1 MARPP
6 LTLAAL
12 ATAAVAG
19 LEVRAA
25 RAHTRGTSGAFDA
38 VELHST
44 DGRRLLIRVPRSQTA
59 EAEQSADLV
68 GLRALSAGVR
78 SRLPFAVPEF
88 VGQAPIGPTRA
99 IVTEFIP
106 GDVRS
111 ADELTADPALAGAV
125 GRAIA
130 AIHALPAAFIG
141 EAGLPRR
148 SAEQAREAAV
158 EVIDRAADTGRLP
171 AALVR
176 RWEEATDDDTLWRF
190 APTVVNGQLG
200 ADSFLVEGDRVSGVI
215 GWSGLAQDDP
225 ARDLHWV
232 LTATGDAA
240 EETLAAYVTA
250 RAGDADAELARRALL
265 YGELELARW
274 LLHGVDTH
282 DAAVVDDAV
291 GLLDGLVARVHDHSS
306 ESLTTDTGPVLAV
319 TDVERLLESTPR
331 DTAAREP
338 GTSMLTDSYD
348 VEELRRH
355 LEGSDGV
362 RGEGSDSD
370 RSEGRPTL
378 DETAPIPLDLSDW
391 GDADPSTSTS
401 SSIEAG
407 PRGRT
412 GGQAP
417 ATADRTSPGTAS
429 GTASADGA
437 TSARDDTDAQAR
449 RNASS
454 S

>member
-25 RAHTRGTSGAFDA
+25 RAHTRGASGAFDA

-44 DGRRLLIRVPRSQTA
+44 DGRRLLIRVPRSQSA

-68 GLRALSAGVR
+68 GMRALSAGIR

-106 GDVRS
+106 GAARS
-111 ADELTADPALAGAV
+111 ADELTADPGLAGEV
-125 GRAIA
+125 GRVIA

-200 ADSFLVEGDRVSGVI
+200 ADSFLVDGDRVTGVV

-250 RAGDADAELARRALL
+250 RAGEADAELARRALL

-282 DAAVVDDAV
+282 DDAVIDDAV

-319 TDVERLLESTPR
+319 TDVERLLDSTPR

-355 LEGSDGV
+355 LADVGDVGSARAAAGRTDG
-362 RGEGSDSD
+362 
-370 RSEGRPTL
+370 PPPL

-391 GDADPSTSTS
+391 GDASPPAPGADPDAARAHAS
-401 SSIEAG
+401 
-407 PRGRT
+407 
-412 GGQAP
+412 
-417 ATADRTSPGTAS
+417 ATADRISRGTAA
-429 GTASADGA
+429 GADADASVAGA
-437 TSARDDTDAQAR
+437 DTDAHAR

>member
-99 IVTEFIP
+99 IVTGFIP

-111 ADELTADPALAGAV
+111 ADELTADAVLAGEV

-141 EAGLPRR
+141 DAGLPRR
-148 SAEQAREAAV
+148 TAEQAREAAV

-282 DAAVVDDAV
+282 DAAVIDDAV

-319 TDVERLLESTPR
+319 TEVERLLESTPR
-331 DTAAREP
+331 DAAAREP

-355 LEGSDGV
+355 LEDPGDGP
-362 RGEGSDSD
+362 G
-370 RSEGRPTL
+370 GRPDPGRGDGRPAL

-391 GDADPSTSTS
+391 GDAAPAAPS
-401 SSIEAG
+401 
-407 PRGRT
+407 RGGNGRQERG
-412 GGQAP
+412 GGQPP
-417 ATADRTSPGTAS
+417 ATADRTARGTAS
-429 GTASADGA
+429 GKGSADE
-437 TSARDDTDAQAR
+437 SSSPREDTDAQAR